1 MSTFIF
7 SRRSS
12 LTVLRLA
19 VFGLG
24 AGFVNG
30 LLGAGGGVLLVFC
43 LAPFFHGKENGQRDI
58 FANAL
63 AVTFP
68 VSLVSAVSYATS
80 GRFSLDGF
88 AHYLI
93 PCAIG
98 GVFGA
103 FLLGKL
109 NVKILKT
116 VFAVLVIFSG
126 IYMVMR

>member
-1 MSTFIF
+1 MSTFLF

-12 LTVLRLA
+12 LTFLRLT

-30 LLGAGGGVLLVFC
+30 LLGAGGGVLLVFG
-43 LAPFFHGKENGQRDI
+43 LSPFFRGSEDSQRDI

-68 VSLVSAVSYATS
+68 VSIVSAISYAAA
-80 GRFSLDGF
+80 GRFNLDGF

-93 PCAIG
+93 PCALG

-109 NVKILKT
+109 NVRIVKT
-116 VFAVLVIFSG
+116 VFAALVIFSG